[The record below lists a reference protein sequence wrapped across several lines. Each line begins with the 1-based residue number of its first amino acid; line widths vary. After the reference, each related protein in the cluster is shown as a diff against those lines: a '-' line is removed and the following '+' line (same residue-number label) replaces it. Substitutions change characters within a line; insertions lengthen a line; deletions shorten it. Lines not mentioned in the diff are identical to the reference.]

1 MQSNNPQNQ
10 RRDAK
15 AFKIIG
21 DYVLTATILGKGQ
34 FGEVVLAKRQDPN
47 QARRGSKALAQ
58 PSNENKEEGEPEDQ
72 KHWLAC
78 KVIKKANLN

>member
-1 MQSNNPQNQ
+1 MQSNNTQNQ

-34 FGEVVLAKRQDPN
+34 FGEVVLAKRQSPD
-47 QARRGSKALAQ
+47 QARRGSKGQAQ
-58 PSNENKEEGEPEDQ
+58 PSHAESAEGEDQ

>member
-1 MQSNNPQNQ
+1 MESNKSNASG

-34 FGEVVLAKRQDPN
+34 FGEVVLAKRQNPN
-47 QARRGSKALAQ
+47 QARRGSKVLGQ
-58 PSNENKEEGEPEDQ
+58 PSNMESSEQEDQ
-72 KHWLAC
+72 KQWLAC